1 MAKAASNTAP
11 TIKIKV
17 VTIAQFS
24 SVGPYSSYRY
34 ERRSRAPTP
43 HLHQRLDRQYA
54 DRNALQ
60 SLARRYDARRRND
73 ASTDNT
79 DGKFHKQE

>member
-1 MAKAASNTAP
+1 MSKAASNTAP

-34 ERRSRAPTP
+34 ERRRA
-43 HLHQRLDRQYA
+43 LRRLTYT
-54 DRNALQ
+54 NG
-60 SLARRYDARRRND
+60 SI
-73 ASTDNT
+73 DNT
-79 DGKFHKQE
+79 LIETPYNP